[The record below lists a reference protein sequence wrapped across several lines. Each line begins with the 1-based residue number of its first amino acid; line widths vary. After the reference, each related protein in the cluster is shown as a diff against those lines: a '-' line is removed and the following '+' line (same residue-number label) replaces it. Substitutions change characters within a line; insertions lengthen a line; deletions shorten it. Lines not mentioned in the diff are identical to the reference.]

1 MEKKK
6 KKSPKFL
13 KERAKVAVEK
23 GMEVMLCFET
33 TRTS

>member
-1 MEKKK
+1 MEEK

-13 KERAKVAVEK
+13 KGRTKVDVEK

-33 TRTS
+33 T